1 MRKIIY
7 YTLLILFI
15 IIFLVSAILIV
26 NYLLDSK
33 EQSDFYDDLASIRQ
47 ENQETRPPIGAGN
60 TNNSDDADPDPSTDP
75 TEPQILAEF
84 QPLYEMN
91 SDLVGWIEIPGT
103 KVNYPVVQTD
113 VDNRDFYLHRNFQ
126 GEKASGGCL
135 YVREEC
141 DVFTP
146 SDNLTI
152 YGHNMRDG
160 SMFGQ
165 FYYYQQED
173 YYQDHRYIYFDTLYE
188 RHTYEIFAV
197 FKTTASVGEGFKYH
211 MFIDA
216 MDEAEYYE
224 FVDECIELSFYNT
237 GVMPQY
243 GDKIICLSTCEYSL
257 VNGRL
262 VVAAV
267 RID

>member
-15 IIFLVSAILIV
+15 IIFLVSAVLII
-26 NYLLDSK
+26 NYLVSSK
-33 EQSDFYDDLASIRQ
+33 EQSDFYDGLASIRQ
-47 ENQETRPPIGAGN
+47 ENQAARPPIGSKDE
-60 TNNSDDADPDPSTDP
+60 TTPDDPDDSTEP
-75 TEPQILAEF
+75 TEPQILDEF

-103 KVNYPVVQTD
+103 KVNYPVVQTTP
-113 VDNRDFYLHRNFQ
+113 DNRDYYLYKNFEKQ
-126 GEKASGGCL
+126 KASGGCL

-141 DVFTP
+141 DVFRP
-146 SDNLTI
+146 SDNVTI

-173 YYQDHRYIYFDTLYE
+173 FYQDHRYIYFDTLYE

-216 MDEAEYYE
+216 MDEEEYYE

-237 GVMPQY
+237 GVIPQY

>member
-15 IIFLVSAILIV
+15 IVFLVSGILIV
-26 NYLLDSK
+26 NYLVNSK
-33 EQSDFYDDLASIRQ
+33 EQSDFYDNLANIRD
-47 ENQETRPPIGAGN
+47 ENRGERLPGN
-60 TNNSDDADPDPSTDP
+60 STGDNTQTTDPDVSTEP
-75 TEPQILAEF
+75 TEPVILEEF
-84 QPLYEMN
+84 QELYQMN

-113 VDNRDFYLHRNFQ
+113 VENRDFYLHKNFEK
-126 GEKASGGCL
+126 EKASGGCL

-146 SDNLTI
+146 SDNVTI

-165 FYYYQQED
+165 LYYYQQESF
-173 YYQDHRYIYFDTLYE
+173 YPEHRYIYFDTLYE

-211 MFIDA
+211 MFIDS

-237 GVMPQY
+237 GVIPQY